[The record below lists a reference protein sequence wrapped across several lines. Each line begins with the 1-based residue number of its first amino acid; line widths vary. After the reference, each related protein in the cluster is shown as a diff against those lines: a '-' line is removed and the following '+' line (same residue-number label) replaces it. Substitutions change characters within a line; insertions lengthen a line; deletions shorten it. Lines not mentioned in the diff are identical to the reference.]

1 MNSPVLFILFS
12 TFLYCPVLSEDYYE
26 LLGIDRDASH
36 KDIRKA
42 FKKLALKLHPDKNK
56 VSKHARLKAR
66 IHFNNCK
73 YFIIIEIFSF
83 QRMIQKHT
91 KSLQW

>member
-12 TFLYCPVLSEDYYE
+12 SFLYCPVLSEDYYE

-56 VSKHARLKAR
+56 VSVRVRLR
-66 IHFNNCK
+66 IVSPYLNH
-73 YFIIIEIFSF
+73 
-83 QRMIQKHT
+83 
-91 KSLQW
+91 